1 MKKIINGKKYDTETA
16 KLMGTYSNGQGYS
29 DLNYFSSELYK
40 KKTGEFF
47 IYQEGGPMSIMGIC
61 RDGSIV
67 GSENIIPVSENDAK
81 NWVEEHLSV
90 DEYESIFG
98 EVEE

>member
-1 MKKIINGKKYDTETA
+1 MKKIINRKKYDTETA
-16 KLMGTYSNGQGYS
+16 KRIGSYSNGVGYS
-29 DLNYFSSELYK
+29 DLAYFCEELYE

-47 IYQEGGPMSIMGIC
+47 IYKEGGPMSHMGIC